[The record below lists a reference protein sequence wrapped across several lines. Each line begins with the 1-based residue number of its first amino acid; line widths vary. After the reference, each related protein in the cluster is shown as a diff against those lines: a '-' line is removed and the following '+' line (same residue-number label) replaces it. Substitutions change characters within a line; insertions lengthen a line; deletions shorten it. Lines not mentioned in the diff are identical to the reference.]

1 MIQADD
7 RLKGLFDEA
16 IKIARKH
23 NHEYV
28 TLEHLLLVLLVQTE
42 IVEMMKD
49 KPTIKA
55 QQLIKDIENHIANK
69 MNDIKVNEDVYP
81 KRTQATERCVNR
93 AFTTAIFQGQE
104 SVNTFHLLS
113 AMYSEKESY
122 AYYYLMNNGLPKKIV
137 VDHMTDVG
145 IDAGEEHKVS
155 SKQAAKIL
163 KQYN

>member
-1 MIQADD
+1 
-7 RLKGLFDEA
+7 
-16 IKIARKH
+16 
-23 NHEYV
+23 
-28 TLEHLLLVLLVQTE
+28 
-42 IVEMMKD
+42 MMKD

-163 KQYN
+163 KQYTVNLNEQAKQQKTVQCIGRQDVVDEITLV